1 MTVIAYSSSM
11 LDDYVPLAHGH
22 TFVTVTSAPVNGAMS
37 DVERVT
43 HEKEVLSLA
52 KKAESAEKL
61 LLRQKLDVSK
71 AVK

>member
-1 MTVIAYSSSM
+1 M